1 MTTMLVPNSGA
12 MKLFSRSVVFILL
25 VCLPISCS
33 AEKEEQEGIL
43 PQGYTDAL
51 DKADSVE
58 GMLKDSEKKRRE
70 ETD

>member
-1 MTTMLVPNSGA
+1 MS
-12 MKLFSRSVVFILL
+12 KIRSVLMIALF
-25 VCLPISCS
+25 PIFAAGCS